1 MAMRPAKPLPQP
13 RVDYLN
19 PNPAYMKK
27 SASSKY
33 GKHAVVQYGRVE
45 DGIDFEYEVKNNG
58 LKENIIVRACREDY
72 TFCYR
77 MKLRGLSPVLS
88 EDGHAVDFYAD
99 EAAERKRVFHIPGAV
114 YDGRRRNTQ

>member
-1 MAMRPAKPLPQP
+1 MSCGSRSMEWEYLGLRADADAMRPAKPLPQP

-77 MKLRGLSPVLS
+77 MKL
-88 EDGHAVDFYAD
+88 
-99 EAAERKRVFHIPGAV
+99 
-114 YDGRRRNTQ
+114 